1 MRKKLASKEQN
12 IEEKMRNWLSKA
24 KKVVIAGVGNS
35 LRRDDFVGVE
45 IVRNLRNKVS
55 QNVYLIQ
62 CETVPES
69 FIQPIIDFKPS
80 HILVI
85 DAGLFDSTPGSFKLI
100 EPKNTITTPS
110 ISTHAL
116 PLQIFCDYLK
126 KTTNAKIALLV
137 IQPKETSFGE
147 GLTTEL
153 QKTTR
158 YLTDFLLKA
167 LP

>member
-1 MRKKLASKEQN
+1 LTSKGQN
-12 IEEKMRNWLSKA
+12 NEEKLQNWLSKA
-24 KKVVIAGVGNS
+24 KRVVVAGVGNP

-45 IVRNLRNKVS
+45 VVRGLGNRVS

-85 DAGLFDSTPGSFKLI
+85 DAGLLDSSIGSFKLV
-100 EPKNTITTPS
+100 EPKEIVATPPV
-110 ISTHAL
+110 STHAL
-116 PLQIFCDYLK
+116 PLRIFCEYLT

-137 IQPKETSFGE
+137 IQPKETDFGE
-147 GLTTEL
+147 GLSTEL
-153 QKTTR
+153 QKTAKD
-158 YLTDFLLKA
+158 LTNLLSKI

>member
-1 MRKKLASKEQN
+1 MASKEQN
-12 IEEKMRNWLSKA
+12 VEEKMRNWLSKA
-24 KKVVIAGVGNS
+24 KKVVVAGVGNS

-45 IVRNLRNKVS
+45 IVRNLQNKVS
-55 QNVYLIQ
+55 QNIYLIE

-85 DAGLFDSTPGSFKLI
+85 DAGLYDSTPGSFKLV
-100 EPKNTITTPS
+100 EPEDIVAIPS

-137 IQPKETSFGE
+137 IRPKETGFGE
-147 GLTTEL
+147 GLTAEL
-153 QKTTR
+153 QKTTK
-158 YLTDFLLKA
+158 YLTDFLSKV

>member
-1 MRKKLASKEQN
+1 
-12 IEEKMRNWLSKA
+12 
-24 KKVVIAGVGNS
+24 VAGVGNP

-45 IVRNLRNKVS
+45 VVKGLGNKVS

-85 DAGLFDSTPGSFKLI
+85 DAGLLDSPIGSFKLV
-100 EPKNTITTPS
+100 EPKEIVAIPPV
-110 ISTHAL
+110 STHAL
-116 PLQIFCDYLK
+116 PLRILCEYLT
-126 KTTNAKIALLV
+126 KTTNAKIALLI
-137 IQPKETSFGE
+137 IQPKETDFGE

-153 QKTTR
+153 QKTAK
-158 YLTDFLLKA
+158 YLTNLLSKS

>member
-1 MRKKLASKEQN
+1 MITPKKKTSD
-12 IEEKMRNWLSKA
+12 IENNLKNWLSNA
-24 KKVVIAGVGNS
+24 QRVVIAGVGNP

-45 IVRNLRNKVS
+45 VVGNLRDEVS

-85 DAGLFDSTPGSFKLI
+85 DAGLLNSLPGSLKLVD
-100 EPKNTITTPS
+100 PKEIIATPAV
-110 ISTHAL
+110 STHAL
-116 PLQIFCDYLK
+116 PLQIFCEYLA
-126 KTTNAKIALLV
+126 KTTNAKLTLLI

-147 GLTTEL
+147 GLTEEL
-153 QKTTR
+153 QKTVK
-158 YLTDFLLKA
+158 YLTSLLPKFL
-167 LP
+167 P

>member
-1 MRKKLASKEQN
+1 LASKEHS
-12 IEEKMRNWLSKA
+12 EEKMRNWLLNA
-24 KKVVIAGVGNS
+24 KRVVVAGVGNS
-35 LRRDDFVGVE
+35 LRKDDFVGVE
-45 IVRNLRNKVS
+45 IVRNLWNKVS

-85 DAGLFDSTPGSFKLI
+85 DAGLLDSPPGSFKLV
-100 EPKNTITTPS
+100 EPKEIVAIPPV
-110 ISTHAL
+110 STHAL
-116 PLQIFCDYLK
+116 PLQIFCEYLT

-137 IQPKETSFGE
+137 IQPKETDFGE
-147 GLTTEL
+147 GLTEEL
-153 QKTTR
+153 QETAKH
-158 YLTDFLLKA
+158 LTKLISRA